1 MSDEDGRL
9 GGLIGAGQRVV
20 EHAGGKGERVEA
32 IRHTLDLAARRFIAV
47 AWLVLVVPIL
57 VGPWVLVVYVP
68 LLFERGVDA
77 ARDWLGYEGETSRES
92 MLALG
97 ALVLL
102 ALLLLPDAA
111 LSWWPWRWQI
121 GRETW
126 HWLRMPTAWL
136 LVRAVLVIGPLAA
149 WQKAVSHLDNRQI
162 IEVEMPP
169 GSSPASE
176 SIQLHNVVI
185 PGWNNPHRNPDDE
198 AEPGPTTG
206 DLVIRF
212 VPETEAPGAQII
224 SRDAVTGEPTA
235 ARGGNGNGHRSAEM
249 VVPLSLIARRGE
261 HRDDTIRRA
270 EALAVGMLADGKA
283 SRSALTGYGLTG
295 TAAREMQAWLVDR
308 GYAHDTGDGAG
319 YIVTAT
325 GRRWLAIARRHL
337 RLVDVAG

>member
-9 GGLIGAGQRVV
+9 SGLIGAGQRVV
-20 EHAGGKGERVEA
+20 EHAGGKGERGEA
-32 IRHTLDLAARRFIAV
+32 IRHTLDLAMRRFIAV

-68 LLFERGVDA
+68 WAYDVASA
-77 ARDWLGYEGETSRES
+77 ALRRWLGYEGETSRES
-92 MLALG
+92 LLALG

-111 LSWWPWRWQI
+111 WAWWPWAWQI

-136 LVRAVLVIGPLAA
+136 LVRVVLVIGPISA
-149 WQKAVSHLDNRQI
+149 WRWAVTHLDNRQI

-185 PGWNNPHRNPDDE
+185 PGWNNPHRNPD
-198 AEPGPTTG
+198 AEPDPEPTTG

-270 EALAVGMLADGKA
+270 EALVGGMLADGKA
-283 SRSALTGYGLTG
+283 SRNALTGYGLTG
-295 TAAREMQAWLVDR
+295 TAAREMQTWLVSR
-308 GYAHDTGDGAG
+308 GYAHDTGDGSG

-325 GRRWLAIARRHL
+325 GRRWLRIAQRHL